1 MVLCFSGDPTV
12 FPFLSVVC
20 HISPVWVFS
29 WHWTLVLSLRTDDAA
44 HASTRSPHLIWVD
57 MSVWATSQLLI
68 AIWHNFCGEVS
79 RLCFLLWFLSSPL
92 TLPVKGFPVVW
103 KLLLHDSL
111 PRMDLRPAIL
121 CLPFCLYPLSYL
133 ILRRLVCLSGILCQ
147 HLEVVLWE
155 LLHMQWSFWCIC
167 GVKSGLLVLF
177 LCLLGTALPVII
189 SLRKFICFLTG
200 NISGWYQTLFINSS
214 KSL

>member
-20 HISPVWVFS
+20 HISPLWVFS
-29 WHWTLVLSLRTDDAA
+29 WHSTLVLSLRTDNAA
-44 HASTRSPHLIWVD
+44 HASIRRPHLIWVD
-57 MSVWATSQLLI
+57 MSVWVTSQLLI

-79 RLCFLLWFLSSPL
+79 QLCFSLWFLSSPL
-92 TLPVKGFPVVW
+92 TLPVKGFPIVW

-111 PRMDLRPAIL
+111 PRMDLCPEIL
-121 CLPFCLYPLSYL
+121 CLPFCLHPLPYL

-155 LLHMQWSFWCIC
+155 LLHLQWSFDVFVGEKVVSLTYSSAIL
-167 GVKSGLLVLF
+167 GLP
-177 LCLLGTALPVII
+177 CQ
-189 SLRKFICFLTG
+189 
-200 NISGWYQTLFINSS
+200 W
-214 KSL
+214 